1 MKPKVVLYKTI
12 PTQEL
17 AQLESHFEV
26 TLFDSVNDS
35 NKEEFFAAI
44 EEADGIIGSGVMMPN
59 ERLERAVNL
68 KAAATISVGTDHYD
82 LSYLAQRGIP
92 LIHTPGVLNETVADT
107 VILLALG
114 AARRAAELSS
124 MVREGRWLKNLSEE
138 HFGVDLHGKTM
149 GIVGMGR
156 IGCAVA
162 KRAHHGFGMSIC
174 YYNRSENSEAEQE
187 FNAKRLPL
195 DELLQQSDF
204 VVMLVPLS
212 AETEKLI
219 GEREFAQ
226 MKSSAIFVN
235 AARGKVVDEQAMI
248 DALQQGVIRGAGLD
262 VFEVEPLPAS
272 SPLTKLDNAFLL
284 PHIGSATAE
293 TRLSMVRCAVDGFI
307 AAMHGDHSKSCANAH
322 LINQPQLGRI

>member
-12 PTQEL
+12 PTKEQ
-17 AQLESHFEV
+17 AQLEKHFDV
-26 TLFDSVNDS
+26 TLFNGVNDS
-35 NKEEFFAAI
+35 NRESFLAAI
-44 EEADGIIGSGVMMPN
+44 EEADGIIGSGVMMTN
-59 ERLERAVNL
+59 DVLERARNL
-68 KAAATISVGTDHYD
+68 KAAATISVGTDHFD
-82 LSYLAQRGIP
+82 LSYLSKRGIP

-114 AARRAAELSS
+114 AARRASEVSC
-124 MVREGRWLKNLSEE
+124 MVREGRWSKNLTEE

-174 YYNRSENSEAEQE
+174 YYNRSVNSEAEQE

-212 AETEKLI
+212 AETEKMI
-219 GEREFAQ
+219 GEKEFAQ

-235 AARGKVVDEQAMI
+235 AARGKVVDEQALI
-248 DALQQGVIRGAGLD
+248 DALQRGEILGAGLD
-262 VFEVEPLPAS
+262 VFEVEPLPSS

-307 AAMHGDHSKSCANAH
+307 AAMQGDYTQSCANA
-322 LINQPQLGRI
+322 QLLNT